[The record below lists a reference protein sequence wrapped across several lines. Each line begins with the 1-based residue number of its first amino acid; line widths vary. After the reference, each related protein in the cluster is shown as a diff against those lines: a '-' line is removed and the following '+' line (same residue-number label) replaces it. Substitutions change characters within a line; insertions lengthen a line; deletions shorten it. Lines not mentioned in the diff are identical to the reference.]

1 MFDNRLK
8 KLRVA
13 RGLSQRELA
22 DDLGLKVNTY
32 RNYENNE
39 REPSSTILVKLAIYY
54 GVSTDYLLGHIV
66 KENSSPPE
74 DEERK
79 TLKDILDN
87 MDKSTLKEIKSFLE
101 YLIWKE
107 EQE

>member
-1 MFDNRLK
+1 MK
-8 KLRVA
+8 QVA
-13 RGLSQRELA
+13 ASL
-22 DDLGLKVNTY
+22 DMPYTTY
-32 RNYENNE
+32 VNYEKNLNE
-39 REPSSTILVKLAIYY
+39 PNGAVLVKLAIYY